1 MNIKISISATK
12 TLPIVLF
19 LKNKEA
25 TVKAIVLKITIAQE
39 NIRAITLPSLSQ
51 LVLYVNITDN
61 TITLA
66 ETKTSKIPAI
76 DSFLNFILF
85 PYV

>member
-1 MNIKISISATK
+1 MNIKTSISATK

-19 LKNKEA
+19 LKNKDA

-39 NIRAITLPSLSQ
+39 NIRAITFPSFSQ
-51 LVLYVNITDN
+51 FVLYVKITDK

-66 ETKTSKIPAI
+66 ETATSNIPAI
-76 DSFLNFILF
+76 DSFLNFI
-85 PYV
+85 